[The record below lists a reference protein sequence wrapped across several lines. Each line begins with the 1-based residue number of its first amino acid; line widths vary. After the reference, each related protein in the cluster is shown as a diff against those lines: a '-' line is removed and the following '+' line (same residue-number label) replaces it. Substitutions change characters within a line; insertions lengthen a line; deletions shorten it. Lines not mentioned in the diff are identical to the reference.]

1 MESAHGMGRNEK
13 RKNDTMKNDTTQIK
27 LNKIQQTKATRIAN
41 LFAKR
46 GQIQIAAKTKAKML
60 KGGRAKAGVYPNALL
75 NADETGNVPTVELL
89 WNQLAEFVPYPV
101 ARAEYIERT
110 GEEIAERGA
119 NPAESIVN
127 DCPAIIHNANTGNIR
142 IQYRPLTGKRDVK
155 LLVNGEDAT
164 PEQIEIFNQFQ
175 PKKGGE
181 QIMASVG
188 IDNITAFIPAA

>member
-1 MESAHGMGRNEK
+1 
-13 RKNDTMKNDTTQIK
+13 MKNDTTQVK

-46 GQIQIAAKTKAKML
+46 GQIQIVAKTKAKML
-60 KGGRAKAGVYPNALL
+60 KGGRAKDGVYPNALC
-75 NADETGNVPTVELL
+75 NADENGNIPTVELF

-101 ARAEYIERT
+101 ARAEHIERT
-110 GEEIAERGA
+110 GEEIAEREP

-142 IQYRPLTGKRDVK
+142 IQYRPLTGKQDVT

-181 QIMASVG
+181 QIMTSVG
-188 IDNITAFIPAA
+188 IDSITAFIPAA

>member
-1 MESAHGMGRNEK
+1 MGRNDRHK
-13 RKNDTMKNDTTQIK
+13 KMKNDTEIK

-60 KGGRAKAGVYPNALL
+60 TGGRAKAGVYPNPLC

-89 WNQLAEFVPYPV
+89 WNQLAEFVPYSV
-101 ARAEYIERT
+101 ARAEYVERT

-142 IQYRPLTGKRDVK
+142 IQYRPG
-155 LLVNGEDAT
+155 
-164 PEQIEIFNQFQ
+164 
-175 PKKGGE
+175 
-181 QIMASVG
+181 S
-188 IDNITAFIPAA
+188 

>member
-1 MESAHGMGRNEK
+1 
-13 RKNDTMKNDTTQIK
+13 MKNDTQIK

-60 KGGRAKAGVYPNALL
+60 TGGRAKAGVYPNPLC
-75 NADETGNVPTVELL
+75 NADEKGNVPKVEMI
-89 WNQLAEFVPYPV
+89 WNQLAEIVPYSV

-110 GEEIAERGA
+110 GEQPAERGP

-127 DCPAIIHNANTGNIR
+127 DCPAIVYNANTKKISVK
-142 IQYRPLTGKRDVK
+142 YRPLSGKQDVK
-155 LLVNGEDAT
+155 LLVNGEYAT
-164 PEQIEIFNQFQ
+164 PEQVEIFNQFQ

-181 QIMASVG
+181 QIITSVG

>member
-1 MESAHGMGRNEK
+1 
-13 RKNDTMKNDTTQIK
+13 MKNDTTQIK
-27 LNKIQQTKATRIAN
+27 LDKIQQTKATRIAN

-60 KGGRAKAGVYPNALL
+60 TGGRAKAGVYPNPLC

-89 WNQLAEFVPYPV
+89 WNQLAEFVPYSV

-110 GEEIAERGA
+110 GDIPTERGP

-127 DCPAIIHNANTGNIR
+127 DCPAIVYNANTKNIN
-142 IQYRPLTGKRDVK
+142 IKYRPLSGKRDVK

-164 PEQIEIFNQFQ
+164 PEQVEIYNQFQ
-175 PKKGGE
+175 PKKGGD
-181 QIMASVG
+181 QIITSVG
-188 IDNITAFIPAA
+188 IDNIIAFTPTA

>member
-1 MESAHGMGRNEK
+1 MGRNEK

-27 LNKIQQTKATRIAN
+27 LNKIQQTKATRVAN

-46 GQIQIAAKTKAKML
+46 AGENQIQIAAKTEAKML
-60 KGGRAKAGVYPNALL
+60 TGGRAKAGVYPNPLC
-75 NADETGNVPTVELL
+75 NADETGNVPKVELV
-89 WNQLAEFVPYPV
+89 WNQLAEIVPYSV

-110 GEEIAERGA
+110 GHTPTERGP

-127 DCPAIIHNANTGNIR
+127 DCPAIVYNANTKKIS
-142 IQYRPLTGKRDVK
+142 IKYRPLSGKRDVK
-155 LLVNGEDAT
+155 LLVNDEVAT
-164 PEQIEIFNQFQ
+164 PEQVEIFNQFQ

-181 QIMASVG
+181 QIITSVG